1 MQIDG
6 EMEMHNTEKPLEEA
20 IRELCEGE
28 SFAVLATQG
37 DRQPYASLIGFA
49 TSRNLT
55 HLVFATPK
63 QTRKYA
69 LLEKN
74 NLVAL
79 LVDTRS
85 SQPDSLDYLS
95 ALTITGKSEILSNPE
110 EKNKWSALLAEKH
123 PYLREFLA
131 SPDTAIV
138 VVEVSKY
145 VYVRRFQ
152 EVSEWIPVKVDC
164 LEIK

>member
-1 MQIDG
+1 M
-6 EMEMHNTEKPLEEA
+6 NKKEKPLEEA
-20 IRELCEGE
+20 IREMCEGE

-37 DRQPYASLIGFA
+37 NGQPYASLIGFA
-49 TSRNLT
+49 TSADLT

-85 SQPDSLDYLS
+85 SQPDHINELS
-95 ALTITGKSEILSNPE
+95 ALTITGKSEIISNPD
-110 EKNKWSALLAEKH
+110 EKNQWSALLSEKH
-123 PYLREFLA
+123 PYLQDFLA
-131 SPDTAIV
+131 SQDTAIV

-145 VYVRRFQ
+145 LYVRRFQ
-152 EVSEWIPVKVDC
+152 EVSEWIPVC
-164 LEIK
+164 L